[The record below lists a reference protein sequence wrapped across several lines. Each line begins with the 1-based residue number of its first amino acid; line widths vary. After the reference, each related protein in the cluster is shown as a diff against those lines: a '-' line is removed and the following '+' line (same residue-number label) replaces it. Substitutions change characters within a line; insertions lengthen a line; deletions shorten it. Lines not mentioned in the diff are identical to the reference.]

1 MGDVVGQ
8 KVVVDDAPELRLVL
22 FHDGVILVVDEVT
35 AVCRFAFAHVGL
47 AMLFDDVGGN
57 PQSDLAVDP
66 APTVAVELVVGL
78 LVYEIVAQE
87 PRRLAG
93 GVGYES
99 LLPG

>member
-1 MGDVVGQ
+1 MPRNSDWYLLIHDAEVV
-8 KVVVDDAPELRLVL
+8 
-22 FHDGVILVVDEVT
+22 IVDEQA
-35 AVCRFAFAHVGL
+35 AVCRFIVVHVGA

-78 LVYEIVAQE
+78 LVHDLIAEE

-99 LLPG
+99 FLPG

>member
-1 MGDVVGQ
+1 M
-8 KVVVDDAPELRLVL
+8 P
-22 FHDGVILVVDEVT
+22 
-35 AVCRFAFAHVGL
+35 VCRFAASHVGV

-78 LVYEIVAQE
+78 LVHELVAEE

-99 LLPG
+99 FLPG